1 MTEHTHDT
9 KTDLTDYRRHKLEQW
24 RAAGVNP
31 YPHEFAR
38 THHAADILASA
49 ETLEGKKVI
58 AAGRIVSFRAHG
70 KSTFFH
76 ILDGSGRVQ
85 CYAKADNLGELYARL
100 DWLDLGDFVGV
111 EGDVFKTR
119 TGETTINISSFTLL
133 SKSLQP
139 LPEKW
144 HGLSDTEIRYRKRYL
159 DIISNDEVR
168 EIFRKR
174 TLIVST
180 IRAFLDNL
188 GFMEVETPVL
198 QPLYGGAAARPF
210 ITHHNAL
217 DTDLYLRIADE
228 LYLKRLIVAGYER
241 VYEVCKDFR
250 NEGIDRD
257 HNPEFTMI
265 ECYAA
270 YWDYR
275 DVMKM
280 LRDLYVH
287 VTTVVNG
294 KPEITF
300 DGQVIDLSKEW
311 AEYPLL
317 DIIKDRTGVDLTNTD
332 PARARA
338 EAKRIHVDIPDD
350 ASYGKV
356 VDEIFSQKV
365 QPDLVGPTFITDYP
379 EEISPLAKK
388 HRSKPG
394 LVERFELFMCRK
406 ELGNAF
412 TELNDPI
419 DQRARFVAMAEAA
432 KRGEEE
438 AHQLDE
444 DFLLAIEHGMP
455 PTGGLGFGVDRMVMA
470 ITGAPS
476 IREVILFPT
485 LRPQRADSVVDSA
498 DGV

>member
-1 MTEHTHDT
+1 MNEHTHDT
-9 KTDLTDYRRHKLEQW
+9 SAGLIDYRRHKLDQW

-31 YPHEFAR
+31 YPHEFDR
-38 THHAADILASA
+38 THEAQTIRDLFD
-49 ETLEGKKVI
+49 TLEGKRI
-58 AAGRIVSFRAHG
+58 TAAGRVVSWRAHG

-76 ILDGSGRVQ
+76 LLDGSGKIQ
-85 CYAKADNLGELYARL
+85 CYAKADVLGEIYARL
-100 DWLDLGDFVGV
+100 DWLDIGDFVGV
-111 EGDVFKTR
+111 EGEVFKTR
-119 TGETTINISSFTLL
+119 TNEITIKIARFTLL
-133 SKSLQP
+133 SKSLRP

-144 HGLSDTEIRYRKRYL
+144 HGLTDTELRYRRRYL
-159 DIISNDEVR
+159 DLISNDEVR
-168 EIFRKR
+168 DLFRKR
-174 TLIVST
+174 TQIVSAV
-180 IRAFLDNL
+180 RAFLDNL

-217 DTDLYLRIADE
+217 DADLYLRIADE
-228 LYLKRLIVAGYER
+228 LYLKRLIVGGYER

-257 HNPEFTMI
+257 HNPEFTMV

-300 DGQVIDLSKEW
+300 DGQTVDLSQPWPEF
-311 AEYPLL
+311 PLL
-317 DIIKDRTGVDLTNTD
+317 DVIRDRTGVDLNDTD

-338 EAKRIHVDIPDD
+338 EAKRIHVDLPGD

-356 VDEIFSQKV
+356 VDEIFSQRV
-365 QPDLVGPTFITDYP
+365 QPELVGPTFITDYP

-394 LVERFELFMCRK
+394 LVERFELFMSRK

-419 DQRARFVAMAEAA
+419 DQRARFMAMAEAA
-432 KRGEEE
+432 RHGDEE

-444 DFLLAIEHGMP
+444 DFLFALEHGMP
-455 PTGGLGFGVDRMVMA
+455 PTGGLGFGIDRMVMA
-470 ITGAPS
+470 ITGSLS

-485 LRPQRADSVVDSA
+485 LRPQRADSVGDTP

>member
-9 KTDLTDYRRHKLEQW
+9 SSELIDHRRQKLDSW
-24 RAAGVNP
+24 RTAGINP
-31 YPHEFAR
+31 YPHEFKR
-38 THHAADILASA
+38 THEAQSVLGSF
-49 ETLEGKKVI
+49 ESLEGKRVV
-58 AAGRIVSFRAHG
+58 AAGRIVSWRAHG

-76 ILDGSGRVQ
+76 ILDGTGKIQ
-85 CYAKADNLGELYARL
+85 CYAKADVLGERYSQL
-100 DWLDLGDFVGV
+100 DWFDLGDFVGV

-119 TGETTINISSFTLL
+119 TGEVTINISSFTLL
-133 SKSLQP
+133 SKSLRP

-144 HGLSDTEIRYRKRYL
+144 HGLQDTELRYRRRYL
-159 DIISNDEVR
+159 DLVSNDEVR
-168 EIFRKR
+168 DLFRKR
-174 TLIVST
+174 TQIVSE
-180 IRAFLDNL
+180 IRAFLDRL

-228 LYLKRLIVAGYER
+228 LYLKRLIVGGFER

-300 DGQVIDLSKEW
+300 DGQAIDLSQPW
-311 AEYPLL
+311 PEYPLL
-317 DIIKDRTGVDLTNTD
+317 DIIKDRTGVDLSDTD

-338 EAKRIHVDIPDD
+338 EAKRIHVDIPAG

-356 VDEIFSQKV
+356 VDEIFSQNV
-365 QPDLVGPTFITDYP
+365 QPELTGPTFITDYP

-419 DQRARFVAMAEAA
+419 DQRARFMAMAEAA
-432 KRGEEE
+432 KRGDEE

-444 DFLLAIEHGMP
+444 DFLFALEHGMP

-485 LRPQRADSVVDSA
+485 LRPQRADSAGDPA

>member
-1 MTEHTHDT
+1 MTENIHDT
-9 KTDLTDYRRHKLEQW
+9 SAELTEHRRQKLDQW
-24 RAAGVNP
+24 RANGTNP
-31 YPHEFAR
+31 YPHEFTR
-38 THHAADILASA
+38 THEAQAILASF
-49 ETLEGKKVI
+49 ETLEGKRII
-58 AAGRIVSFRAHG
+58 AAGRIVSWRAHG

-76 ILDGSGRVQ
+76 ILDGSGKVQ
-85 CYAKADNLGELYARL
+85 CYAKADVLGAVYARL
-100 DWLDLGDFVGV
+100 DWLDIGDFVGV
-111 EGDVFKTR
+111 EGDVFRTR
-119 TGETTINISSFTLL
+119 TGEVTINIAKFTLL
-133 SKSLQP
+133 SKSLRP

-144 HGLSDTEIRYRKRYL
+144 HGLVDTELRYRRRYL
-159 DIISNDEVR
+159 DLVSNDEVR
-168 EIFRKR
+168 ELFRKR
-174 TLIVST
+174 TQIVSAV
-180 IRAFLDNL
+180 RAFLDGL

-228 LYLKRLIVAGYER
+228 LYLKRLIVGGYER

-257 HNPEFTMI
+257 HNPEFTMV

-280 LRDLYVH
+280 LRDLYIH

-294 KPEITF
+294 EPEITF
-300 DGQVIDLSKEW
+300 DGQPIDISQPW
-311 AEYPLL
+311 PEYPLL
-317 DIIKDRTGVDLTNTD
+317 DIIRERTGVDLSDTD

-338 EAKRIHVDIPDD
+338 EAKRIHVEVPDG

-356 VDEIFSQKV
+356 VDEIFSQRV
-365 QPDLVGPTFITDYP
+365 QPELIGPTFITDYP

-419 DQRARFVAMAEAA
+419 DQRARFMAMAEAA

-438 AHQLDE
+438 AHQFDE
-444 DFLLAIEHGMP
+444 DFLFALEHGMP

-485 LRPQRADSVVDSA
+485 LRPQRADSAGETS
-498 DGV
+498 DGA